1 MGGALYERKW
11 AWDSLPREEVNSFS
25 EEYKGFLS
33 EVKTERESVKYILKM
48 AKKEGFENLEDL
60 SKLSP
65 GDRVYMELRG
75 KSIILG
81 IIGKEPR
88 FRVIGSHIDAPRI
101 DLKPLPVYEDS
112 GIAMLKTHYYGG
124 IKKYQWVNIPLA
136 MHGLVVLKSG
146 EKIEVKIGEE
156 DDSPVLLVPDL
167 LPHLAKKQGERKL
180 SDGIKGEE
188 LRLIF
193 GNMPY
198 SDSNEKNKKEKDRVK
213 KNVLRILK
221 EEYGIEEEDLISA
234 ELEIV
239 PALKARDAGIDKS
252 MVAAYGQDDRVCA
265 FTQLKATLDLN
276 GVFKETIVS
285 CFVDRE
291 EIGSDGDTG
300 AKSNF
305 LEYFLEE
312 LMDRSAFEEK
322 LNRALINSKAISAD
336 VNAAVNPLY
345 KEVHEEQNA
354 AYLGKGVVLTKYTG
368 ARGKYLASEAHAEY
382 VGWIRKILDERKIP
396 WQPGLLGKVDE
407 GGGGTIAKYLAKRG
421 MQVIDMGPPVLS
433 MHSPYEI
440 TSKADVYSAYL
451 AYKAFFEAENK

>member
-1 MGGALYERKW
+1 LYERKW

-180 SDGIKGEE
+180 S
-188 LRLIF
+188 
-193 GNMPY
+193 
-198 SDSNEKNKKEKDRVK
+198 
-213 KNVLRILK
+213 
-221 EEYGIEEEDLISA
+221 
-234 ELEIV
+234 
-239 PALKARDAGIDKS
+239 
-252 MVAAYGQDDRVCA
+252 
-265 FTQLKATLDLN
+265 
-276 GVFKETIVS
+276 
-285 CFVDRE
+285 
-291 EIGSDGDTG
+291 
-300 AKSNF
+300 
-305 LEYFLEE
+305 
-312 LMDRSAFEEK
+312 
-322 LNRALINSKAISAD
+322 
-336 VNAAVNPLY
+336 
-345 KEVHEEQNA
+345 
-354 AYLGKGVVLTKYTG
+354 
-368 ARGKYLASEAHAEY
+368 
-382 VGWIRKILDERKIP
+382 
-396 WQPGLLGKVDE
+396 
-407 GGGGTIAKYLAKRG
+407 
-421 MQVIDMGPPVLS
+421 
-433 MHSPYEI
+433 
-440 TSKADVYSAYL
+440 
-451 AYKAFFEAENK
+451 